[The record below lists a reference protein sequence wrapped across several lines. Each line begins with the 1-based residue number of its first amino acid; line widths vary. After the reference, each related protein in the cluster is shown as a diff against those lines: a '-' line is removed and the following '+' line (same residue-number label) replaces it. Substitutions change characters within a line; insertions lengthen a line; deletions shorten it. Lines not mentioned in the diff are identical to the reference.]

1 MLTHK
6 LVLKTLGDIEMA
18 SKLEVVVTARPS
30 WARVKYLV
38 TSYAHAFGPKNISVT
53 LVGPAVS
60 KRYGNVS
67 TLIPDGVDYALIPA
81 LQESDSLESI
91 AQSCLNGSSAL
102 VNKWSRNRP
111 DCILVIAD
119 RTETLGVSVAAA
131 IMQIPLIHLQGG
143 EISGSID
150 DKIRDANSKLAD
162 FHLTTNE
169 QTRDRLIA
177 LGEDPARIR
186 IVGCPSVDI
195 VRHQLELPDEV
206 IFHDSEGFGGVGGK
220 FSTRDPF
227 GLIMFHPDTFNEF
240 ENVEWVKLL
249 IDLADLSD
257 LNWFWF
263 WPNPDHGSEQVSHLI
278 RVAREKN
285 MLRNVRFVINL
296 APERFVE
303 LAIHSKVLIGN
314 SSFGIRESSY
324 IGLPVINIGARQSG
338 RQKAENVLDIPHLL
352 KLIDLKT
359 QMLAHLTKGRYQR
372 ATMYG
377 DGDSGNRAAAEIGA
391 WVPTLKSRKN

>member
-1 MLTHK
+1 MVT
-6 LVLKTLGDIEMA
+6 
-18 SKLEVVVTARPS
+18 KLEVIVTARPS
-30 WARVKYLV
+30 WARVKFLV
-38 TSYAHAFGPKNISVT
+38 TSYAEAFDTKNVSVT

-67 TLIPDGVDYALIPA
+67 TQIPEGVEFTIIPA
-81 LQESDSLESI
+81 LQESDSLESV

-111 DCILVIAD
+111 DCVLVIAD

-169 QTRDRLIA
+169 QTRDRLVS

-195 VRHQLELPDEV
+195 VRQQLEFQGEHKNLA
-206 IFHDSEGFGGVGGK
+206 SEEFGGVGGK
-220 FSTRDPF
+220 FLTDDPY

-240 ENVEWVKLL
+240 ENEEWVKLL
-249 IDLADLSD
+249 IDFADSSD

-278 RVAREKN
+278 RVARERN
-285 MLRNVRFVINL
+285 MLGNVRFVINL

-303 LAIHSKVLIGN
+303 LALHSKLLIGN

-324 IGLPVINIGARQSG
+324 IGLPVINMGARQSG
-338 RQKAENVLDIPHLL
+338 RQKCENVLDIPDLL
-352 KLIDLKT
+352 TLSELKT
-359 QMLAHLTKGRYQR
+359 RVLGHLSKGRYQR
-372 ATMYG
+372 STIYG
-377 DGDSGNRAAAEIGA
+377 AGDSGKRAAEAIGA
-391 WVPTLKSRKN
+391 WIPSLKSRKI

>member
-1 MLTHK
+1 
-6 LVLKTLGDIEMA
+6 MA
-18 SKLEVVVTARPS
+18 TKLEVVVTARPS

-38 TSYAHAFGPKNISVT
+38 TSYAQMFEPKNVSVT

-67 TLIPDGVDYALIPA
+67 TQIPDGVEYALIPA
-81 LQESDSLESI
+81 LQESDSLESV

-102 VNKWSRNRP
+102 VNKWSRSRP
-111 DCILVIAD
+111 DCVLVIAD

-162 FHLTTNE
+162 FHLTTNA
-169 QTRDRLIA
+169 QTRARLIA
-177 LGEDPARIR
+177 LGEDPARIQ

-195 VRHQLELPDEV
+195 VRHQLESPNEIKHL
-206 IFHDSEGFGGVGGK
+206 DSEQFGGVGGQ
-220 FSTRDPF
+220 FSTREPY

-240 ENVEWVKLL
+240 ENEEWVKLL
-249 IDLADLSD
+249 IELADSSE

-278 RVAREKN
+278 RFAREKN
-285 MLRNVRFVINL
+285 MLKNVRFVINL
-296 APERFVE
+296 APEKFVE
-303 LAIHSKVLIGN
+303 LAIHSRVLIGN

-324 IGLPVINIGARQSG
+324 IGLPVMNMGARQSG

-352 KLIDLKT
+352 TLNDLKT
-359 QMLAHLTKGRYQR
+359 QMLTHLAKSRYQSSI
-372 ATMYG
+372 MYG
-377 DGDSGNRAAAEIGA
+377 DGDSGKRAAEAIGT
-391 WVPTLKSRKN
+391 WIPSLKSRKY

>member
-1 MLTHK
+1 
-6 LVLKTLGDIEMA
+6 MA
-18 SKLEVVVTARPS
+18 LKLEVVVTARPS

-38 TSYAHAFGPKNISVT
+38 TNYAQAFDAKNVTVT

-67 TLIPDGVDYALIPA
+67 TQIPEGVDFSLIPA
-81 LQESDSLESI
+81 LQESDSLESV

-102 VNKWSRNRP
+102 VNKWSRTRP
-111 DCILVIAD
+111 DCVLVIAD

-150 DKIRDANSKLAD
+150 DKIRDANTKLAD

-169 QTRDRLIA
+169 QTRDRLIS
-177 LGEDPARIR
+177 LGEDPARVR

-195 VRHQLELPDEV
+195 VKHQLELS
-206 IFHDSEGFGGVGGK
+206 SENSIYNSEDFGGVGGK
-220 FSTRDPF
+220 FSTEAPY
-227 GLIMFHPDTFNEF
+227 GLVMFHPDTFNEI
-240 ENVEWVKLL
+240 ENEQWVRLL
-249 IDLADLSD
+249 IDLADSSD

-263 WPNPDHGSEQVSHLI
+263 WPNPDHGSELVSHLI
-278 RVAREKN
+278 RVARENSK
-285 MLRNVRFVINL
+285 LANVRFVINL
-296 APERFVE
+296 APEKFVD
-303 LAIHSKVLIGN
+303 LAIYSKVLVGN

-338 RQKAENVLDIPHLL
+338 RQKAENVLDIAQIVTLSDLRSRLHSHLS
-352 KLIDLKT
+352 
-359 QMLAHLTKGRYQR
+359 TKRFPVSL
-372 ATMYG
+372 MYG
-377 DGDSGNRAAAEIGA
+377 DGDSGEKAARAIGEWA
-391 WVPTLKSRKN
+391 PSLKSRSY